1 MAGSAYCRAL
11 KKDQNSF
18 LIECN
23 LLLPHLVL
31 IVFWLLFAYKNSS
44 LSVSAG
50 AVKNQ
55 QHSKKS
61 CVCYLNR

>member
-1 MAGSAYCRAL
+1 
-11 KKDQNSF
+11 

-44 LSVSAG
+44 LSGSAG
-50 AVKNQ
+50 AVNHNTNSTRK
-55 QHSKKS
+55 
-61 CVCYLNR
+61 RAEM